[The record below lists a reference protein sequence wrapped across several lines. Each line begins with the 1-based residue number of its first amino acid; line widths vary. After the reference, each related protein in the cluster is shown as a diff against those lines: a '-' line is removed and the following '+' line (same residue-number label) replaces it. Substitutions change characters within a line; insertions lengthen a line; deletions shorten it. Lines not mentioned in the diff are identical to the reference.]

1 VDSQRGFWFE
11 RPLRNM
17 LDEEVLM
24 LRRVAQLFIG
34 LALFGLGIALLIR
47 AEIGLPPWD
56 VLAQGLSRQ
65 TGLPFGLFTVA
76 ISLVVLLLWIPLRE
90 RPGFGTVANALLV
103 GPFIEVG
110 LRLIPTQTV
119 LWAQVL
125 VFAAGL
131 VITGLASGLY
141 LGARFGSGPRDGLMT
156 GLMRVTGRP
165 IWVVRTAIELVALIA
180 GWLLGGTVGL
190 GTVAF
195 ALLIG
200 PLMGFFLPRLRVP
213 DGPERRVR

>member
-1 VDSQRGFWFE
+1 
-11 RPLRNM
+11 
-17 LDEEVLM
+17 M

-110 LRLIPTQTV
+110 LRFIPTQTV

-180 GWLLGGTVGL
+180 GWLLGGTVGV

-213 DGPERRVR
+213 DAPGRRGR